1 MRVGLIIYGSLD
13 TISGGYLYDRQ
24 LVGYLRGAGD
34 AVEVISIP
42 WRNTARHVSDNFSRH
57 LYHRLL
63 HTSID
68 VLLQDELNHASL
80 FVLNRRLR
88 GQVAYPL
95 LSIVHHL
102 RCFEAHPRRV
112 KWLYRWLERQYLASV
127 DGFIFNSETTR
138 RAVNAMLR
146 VKRME
151 LARSVVAYPGGDR
164 FTPRL
169 TATAITQRAHE
180 TGLLRLLFI
189 GNLIPRKGLH
199 VLLEALLRLPGEM
212 WQLCVVG
219 DPRVDVG
226 YTQKIRRLIAS
237 HPLHDVRLAGVLTDE
252 ELAQMLAASQVLVVP
267 SDYEGFGIVYLEGM
281 SFGLPAIATTAGAAG
296 EIIADGENG
305 FLVPPNNPNALA
317 DRLMIL
323 ANDRECLAQLSLA
336 AYERFRRHPSW
347 RESMARI
354 REMLCQ

>member
-24 LVGYLRGAGD
+24 LVGYLRSAGD
-34 AVEVISIP
+34 TVEVISLP
-42 WRNTARHVSDNFSRH
+42 WRDTARHLSDNFSRH

-63 HTSID
+63 HASID
-68 VLLQDELNHASL
+68 VLLQDELNHPSL

-88 GQVAYPL
+88 GQIAYPL
-95 LSIVHHL
+95 ISIVHHL
-102 RCFEAHPRRV
+102 RCYEAHPRHV
-112 KWLYRWLERQYLASV
+112 QWLYRWLERQYLASV

-138 RAVNAMLR
+138 RAVSATLR
-146 VKRME
+146 VKQE
-151 LARSVVAYPGGDR
+151 ALARWAVAYPAGDR
-164 FTPRL
+164 FAPRL
-169 TATAITQRAHE
+169 TAAFITRRAHE
-180 TGLLRLLFI
+180 TGPLRLLFI

-219 DPRVDVG
+219 NPQVDMG
-226 YTQKIRRLIAS
+226 YTQKIQRLIAS
-237 HPLHDVRLAGVLTDE
+237 HSLNNVRLAGVLTDE
-252 ELAQMLAASQVLVVP
+252 ELAQRLAASQVLVVP

-281 SFGLPAIATTAGAAG
+281 SFGLPAIATTSGAAG
-296 EIIADGENG
+296 EIISDSENG
-305 FLVPPNNPNALA
+305 FLVPPNDPSALA

-323 ANDRECLAQLSLA
+323 ANDREGLAQLSLA
-336 AYERFRRHPSW
+336 ACERFRRHPTW

-354 REMLCQ
+354 RAMLCQ